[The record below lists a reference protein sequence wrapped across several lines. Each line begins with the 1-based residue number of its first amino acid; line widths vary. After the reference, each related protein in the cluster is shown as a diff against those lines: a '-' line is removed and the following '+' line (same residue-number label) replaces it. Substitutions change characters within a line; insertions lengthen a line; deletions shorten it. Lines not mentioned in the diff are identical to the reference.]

1 MVEIELENFE
11 DYYKSKLEDIFSKK
25 KKAAQKLIEDI
36 REGLIDIRNTMD
48 HFLDIK
54 DDLKKKPL
62 RSLTF
67 FTDKVKK
74 EIDQIEIPEDEITYE
89 ALMALLKD
97 LKRLFTEINDAAK
110 KSLPKFKSK
119 VQPEI
124 KELNYHTRKL
134 GKKQSVLEKFTL
146 KKYTEVKEAEELLDK
161 LSKFYNLRN
170 NIENAREDLD
180 KLEEDQETTK
190 NELEARKEELL
201 SLEKDKLF
209 RKKKDYRDQAFKLK
223 MKINSELG
231 FKKALRK
238 LKVEVER
245 GNIHLTN
252 ISENYVRDFIKNPLR
267 VLLKEG
273 KDLTKF
279 RGLLVQLRHVLEQ
292 KKLNLKSDKREKS
305 IEQINKI
312 FDERHIYEDL
322 ETYMD
327 LREKIQKTKKKI
339 KKKGLDDQLTDVKND
354 ISVLTQRLEH
364 INNDLKSKNKDY
376 LKYLAKLKRDRN
388 NFQKTIEHVV
398 GEEIKIAIKFSF

>member
-1 MVEIELENFE
+1 MVEVELENFE
-11 DYYKSKLEDIFSKK
+11 SWYQERLNEVFNKK

-36 REGLIDIRNTMD
+36 REGLIDIQKTMD
-48 HFLDIK
+48 HFMDIE
-54 DDLKKKPL
+54 DELKKKPK
-62 RSLTF
+62 RSLNF
-67 FTDKVKK
+67 FTDKVNK
-74 EIDQIEIPEDEITYE
+74 EIEKVEIPDDRITYE
-89 ALMALLKD
+89 NLMALLKD

-110 KSLPKFKSK
+110 KSIPKFKSK

-134 GKKQSVLEKFTL
+134 GKKQSVLEKFAL
-146 KKYTEVKEAEELLDK
+146 KKYTEVKEAEDLLDK

-180 KLEEDQETTK
+180 KLEEEQETTK
-190 NELEARKEELL
+190 SELKKQKEKLL
-201 SLEKDKLF
+201 SLEKHKLF
-209 RKKKDYRDQAFKLK
+209 QNKKEARDKAFKLK
-223 MKINSELG
+223 MKINGELG

-245 GNIHLTN
+245 GNIHLTD
-252 ISENYVRDFIKNPLR
+252 ITENYVRDFIKNPVR

-273 KDLTKF
+273 QDLTKF

-305 IEQINKI
+305 IAQINKI
-312 FDERHIYEDL
+312 FDEREIYDDIDTYKDL
-322 ETYMD
+322 KE
-327 LREKIQKTKKKI
+327 EIKKTKKKI
-339 KKKGLDDQLTDVKND
+339 KKKGLDDQLEEVKSQ

-364 INNDLKSKNKDY
+364 INNDLESKNKDY

-388 NFQKTIEHVV
+388 RFQKTIEQVL
-398 GEEIKIAIKFSF
+398 EEEVKIAISFSF

>member
-1 MVEIELENFE
+1 MVEVELENFE
-11 DYYKSKLEDIFSKK
+11 EYYKERLDEIFYKK
-25 KKAAQKLIEDI
+25 KKTAQKLIEDI
-36 REGLIDIRNTMD
+36 REGLLDIQKTMD
-48 HFLDIK
+48 HFMDIE
-54 DDLKKKPL
+54 DELKKKPK
-62 RSLTF
+62 RSLNF

-74 EIDQIEIPEDEITYE
+74 EIDKVEIPEKEITYE
-89 ALMALLKD
+89 NLMALLKD
-97 LKRLFTEINDAAK
+97 LKKLFTEINDAAK

-134 GKKQSVLEKFTL
+134 GKKQSVLEKFAL

-180 KLEEDQETTK
+180 KLEEEKETTENK
-190 NELEARKEELL
+190 LEEQKEKLL
-201 SLEKDKLF
+201 SLEKHNLF
-209 RKKKDYRDQAFKLK
+209 QKKKEARDRAFKLK
-223 MKINSELG
+223 MKINGELG

-252 ISENYVRDFIKNPLR
+252 ITENYVRDFIKNPVR
-267 VLLKEG
+267 VLLKEEQ
-273 KDLTKF
+273 DLTKF

-305 IEQINKI
+305 IAQINKI
-312 FDERHIYEDL
+312 FDEREIYDDI
-322 ETYMD
+322 ETYKE
-327 LREKIQKTKKKI
+327 LKSNIKKTKKKI
-339 KKKGLDDQLTDVKND
+339 KNKGLDDQLEEVKNE

-364 INNDLKSKNKDY
+364 INNDLESKNKDY

-388 NFQKTIEHVV
+388 RFQKTIEQVLD
-398 GEEIKIAIKFSF
+398 EEVKIAISFSF

>member
-1 MVEIELENFE
+1 MVEIELEKFPE
-11 DYYKSKLEDIFSKK
+11 FYREKLNDIFYKE
-25 KKAAQKLIEDI
+25 KKAANKLIEDI
-36 REGLIDIRNTMD
+36 RESLIDISNTMD

-54 DDLKKKPL
+54 DELKKKPL

-67 FTDKVKK
+67 FTDKIKK
-74 EIDQIEIPEDEITYE
+74 EIDEIEVPDEELTYKSI
-89 ALMALLKD
+89 MGLLKD

-134 GKKQSVLEKFTL
+134 GKKQATLEKFAL
-146 KKYTEVKEAEELLDK
+146 KKYTEVKNAEDLLDK

-170 NIENAREDLD
+170 NIENAREDID
-180 KLEEDQETTK
+180 TLEEEKEETEE
-190 NELEARKEELL
+190 NLEKLKKELL
-201 SLEKDKLF
+201 SLEKDELF
-209 RKKKDYRDQAFKLK
+209 RNKKQYRDQSFKLK
-223 MKINSELG
+223 MKINGELG

-238 LKVEVER
+238 LKVEVGR

-267 VLLKEG
+267 VLMSEG
-273 KDLTKF
+273 EDLTKF
-279 RGLLVQLRHVLEQ
+279 RGLLVQLRHILEK

-312 FDERHIYEDL
+312 FDERQIYDDL
-322 ETYMD
+322 EKYKE
-327 LREKIQKTKKKI
+327 LRENIKKIKKKI
-339 KKKGLDDQLTDVKND
+339 KKMGLDDQLNEVKNK

-364 INNDLKSKNKDY
+364 TNNDLESKNKDY

-388 NFQKTIEHVV
+388 SFQKVIENVV
-398 GEEIKIAIKFSF
+398 DEEVKIAIKFSF

>member
-1 MVEIELENFE
+1 MVEVELENFE
-11 DYYKSKLEDIFSKK
+11 EYYKERLDEIFYKK
-25 KKAAQKLIEDI
+25 KKTAQKLIEDI
-36 REGLIDIRNTMD
+36 REGLLDIQKTMD
-48 HFLDIK
+48 HFMDIE
-54 DDLKKKPL
+54 DELKKKPK
-62 RSLTF
+62 RSLNF

-74 EIDQIEIPEDEITYE
+74 EIDKVEIPEKEITYE
-89 ALMALLKD
+89 NLMALLKD
-97 LKRLFTEINDAAK
+97 LKKLFTEINDAAK

-134 GKKQSVLEKFTL
+134 GKKQSVLEKFAL

-180 KLEEDQETTK
+180 KLEEEKETTENK
-190 NELEARKEELL
+190 LEEQKEKLL
-201 SLEKDKLF
+201 SLEKHNLF
-209 RKKKDYRDQAFKLK
+209 QKKTEARDRAFKLK
-223 MKINSELG
+223 MKINGELG

-252 ISENYVRDFIKNPLR
+252 ITENYVRDFIKNPVR
-267 VLLKEG
+267 VLLKEEQ
-273 KDLTKF
+273 DLTKF

-305 IEQINKI
+305 IAQINKI
-312 FDERHIYEDL
+312 FDEREIYDDI
-322 ETYMD
+322 ETYKE
-327 LREKIQKTKKKI
+327 LKSNIKKTKKKI
-339 KKKGLDDQLTDVKND
+339 KNKGLDDQLEEVKNE

-364 INNDLKSKNKDY
+364 INNDLESKNKDY

-388 NFQKTIEHVV
+388 RFQKTIEQVLD
-398 GEEIKIAIKFSF
+398 EEVKIAISFSF

>member
-11 DYYKSKLEDIFSKK
+11 EYYLEKLDEIFYKK
-25 KKAAQKLIEDI
+25 KKTAQKLIEDI
-36 REGLIDIRNTMD
+36 QEGLIDIRKTMN

-54 DDLKKKPL
+54 DELKKKPL

-67 FTDKVKK
+67 FTDKIKK
-74 EIDQIEIPEDEITYE
+74 EIDQIEIPEDEITYDGI
-89 ALMALLKD
+89 MALLKD

-134 GKKQSVLEKFTL
+134 GKKQAVLEKFAL
-146 KKYTEVKEAEELLDK
+146 KKYTDVKEAEELVDK

-180 KLEEDQETTK
+180 KLEKEQETTK
-190 NELEARKEELL
+190 KELEEQKSKLL
-201 SLEKDKLF
+201 TLEKDKLF
-209 RKKKDYRDQAFKLK
+209 QKKKKFRDQAFKLK
-223 MKINSELG
+223 MKINGELG

-245 GNIHLTN
+245 ENIHLTN
-252 ISENYVRDFIKNPLR
+252 INENYVRDFIKNPLR
-267 VLLKEG
+267 VLMKEG
-273 KDLTKF
+273 QDLTKF
-279 RGLLVQLRHVLEQ
+279 RGLLVQLRHVLEE

-312 FDERHIYEDL
+312 FDEREIYDEL
-322 ETYMD
+322 ETYKE
-327 LREKIQKTKKKI
+327 LRENIQKIKKKI
-339 KKKGLDDQLTDVKND
+339 KKKGLDDQLNDVKNK
-354 ISVLTQRLEH
+354 IGVLTQRLEH
-364 INNDLKSKNKDY
+364 INNDLESKNKDY

-388 NFQKTIEHVV
+388 NFQKTIEQIIN
-398 GEEIKIAIKFSF
+398 EEIKIAITFSF